1 METERTDYYKL
12 EKLCAEERLSAPV
25 GVDYAVSLHEMNWFR
40 FDGCEP
46 SGKFSE
52 SGLMQVEKNVQVYMD
67 KEWHPVIFYTTSYS
81 GPCAPILQGTL
92 HYHDSPAGRL
102 IDPEKAAQAVKDSV
116 DRGTPTREIAT
127 ASRYLMLAAVSICT
141 DSMNAFE
148 HYLDASEGY
157 QRENAEYMVLDGR
170 KAAAQI
176 QSILGVMSELEGLE
190 EHE

>member
-1 METERTDYYKL
+1 MEATKIVITGKPLVDL
-12 EKLCAEERLSAPV
+12 DSIPDMLG
-25 GVDYAVSLHEMNWFR
+25 GVMD
-40 FDGCEP
+40 
-46 SGKFSE
+46 SG
-52 SGLMQVEKNVQVYMD
+52 
-67 KEWHPVIFYTTSYS
+67 I
-81 GPCAPILQGTL
+81 
-92 HYHDSPAGRL
+92 DSSFAPAGRL
-102 IDPEKAAQAVKDSV
+102 IDPEKAAQVVKDSV

-148 HYLDASEGY
+148 HYLDASEEY
-157 QRENAEYMVLDGR
+157 QRDNAEYMVLDGR

>member
-1 METERTDYYKL
+1 METTKIVITGKPLVDL
-12 EKLCAEERLSAPV
+12 DSIPDMLS
-25 GVDYAVSLHEMNWFR
+25 D
-40 FDGCEP
+40 
-46 SGKFSE
+46 
-52 SGLMQVEKNVQVYMD
+52 VEND
-67 KEWHPVIFYTTSYS
+67 IDRNF
-81 GPCAPILQGTL
+81 A
-92 HYHDSPAGRL
+92 PAGRL

-148 HYLDASEGY
+148 HYLDASEEY
-157 QRENAEYMVLDGR
+157 QRDNAEYMVLDGR

-190 EHE
+190 EH

>member
-1 METERTDYYKL
+1 MEIFGTPFVCTNGADGSPPLTLMPDPPKD
-12 EKLCAEERLSAPV
+12 
-25 GVDYAVSLHEMNWFR
+25 VDRNIA
-40 FDGCEP
+40 
-46 SGKFSE
+46 
-52 SGLMQVEKNVQVYMD
+52 
-67 KEWHPVIFYTTSYS
+67 
-81 GPCAPILQGTL
+81 
-92 HYHDSPAGRL
+92 PAGRL

-141 DSMNAFE
+141 DSMNVFE
-148 HYLDASEGY
+148 HYLDASEDY

-190 EHE
+190 EH

>member
-1 METERTDYYKL
+1 METSKTVITGKPLMDL
-12 EKLCAEERLSAPV
+12 DNIPDMLS
-25 GVDYAVSLHEMNWFR
+25 D
-40 FDGCEP
+40 
-46 SGKFSE
+46 
-52 SGLMQVEKNVQVYMD
+52 VEND
-67 KEWHPVIFYTTSYS
+67 IDRNI
-81 GPCAPILQGTL
+81 A
-92 HYHDSPAGRL
+92 PAGRL
-102 IDPEKAAQAVKDSV
+102 IDPAKAAQAVKDSV
-116 DRGTPTREIAT
+116 DRGAPTREIAT

-148 HYLDASEGY
+148 HYLDASEEY

>member
-1 METERTDYYKL
+1 MEAAKIVITGKPL
-12 EKLCAEERLSAPV
+12 
-25 GVDYAVSLHEMNWFR
+25 VDLDSIPDMLG
-40 FDGCEP
+40 D
-46 SGKFSE
+46 
-52 SGLMQVEKNVQVYMD
+52 VEGSIDCN
-67 KEWHPVIFYTTSYS
+67 I
-81 GPCAPILQGTL
+81 A
-92 HYHDSPAGRL
+92 PAGRL

-116 DRGTPTREIAT
+116 DRGSPTREIAT

-148 HYLDASEGY
+148 HYLDASEDY

-190 EHE
+190 EH

>member
-1 METERTDYYKL
+1 MEDTKIVVAGKPLVDFDCIRNMLGSIVEDAIDRYY
-12 EKLCAEERLSAPV
+12 
-25 GVDYAVSLHEMNWFR
+25 
-40 FDGCEP
+40 
-46 SGKFSE
+46 
-52 SGLMQVEKNVQVYMD
+52 
-67 KEWHPVIFYTTSYS
+67 T
-81 GPCAPILQGTL
+81 
-92 HYHDSPAGRL
+92 PAGRL
-102 IDPEKAAQAVKDSV
+102 VDPEKADQVVKDSV

-148 HYLDASEGY
+148 HYLDASEDY

-190 EHE
+190 EH